1 VLTSYVI
8 KQQSVTLISE
18 SFVVSFVI
26 NSLSITYVVC
36 DWSLS
41 TEEGHKQSPLHM
53 LCMIEVSARKKVIN
67 SLSITYVVYDWSLST
82 EGVYVLCCLL

>member
-1 VLTSYVI
+1 
-8 KQQSVTLISE
+8 
-18 SFVVSFVI
+18 
-26 NSLSITYVVC
+26 
-36 DWSLS
+36 
-41 TEEGHKQSPLHM
+41 M